1 MPDDERAE
9 IVAAALINE
18 RLAACVNIF
27 GPVIS
32 VYHGKGAVERE
43 VERQMMIK
51 TTTDRIRAVAAR
63 LRELH
68 PYELPEF
75 VVLPA
80 ESGEEYARW
89 VRDTVVSPAVEMRRS
104 RRPPGAKRRRR
115 SRS

>member
-1 MPDDERAE
+1 MPDDQRAE
-9 IVAAALINE
+9 NVAATLINE

-32 VYHGKGAVERE
+32 VYHWKGAVERE
-43 VERQMMIK
+43 AERQMMIK
-51 TTTDRIRAVAAR
+51 TTRDRIGAVAVR

-80 ESGEEYARW
+80 ESGEEYGRW
-89 VRDTVVSPAVEMRRS
+89 VRDTVVSPGVEMRPAR
-104 RRPPGAKRRRR
+104 RRPEAKRRR
-115 SRS
+115 